1 MISCTDFI
9 PAYSELFCWLEE
21 NHGREEIDRYW
32 KTVFKPGSGSP
43 LINFV
48 TAEGIRGCFTY
59 WSGTLNEEAADFS
72 MYLNEKRGFFKLV
85 MHRCPSKGRL
95 LELQEQI
102 GLTPYRDYCLHCDC
116 YRAACEKVGLRYIY
130 DFQNMDKAGCSILI
144 YDPKVFDGRVI
155 MDEDTLVM
163 ERNASDN
170 VYFHPSFHASLNRSL
185 NYVGSHYGEVGVR
198 GVLDRYAEHVIL
210 PLMGQVTLETIEQK
224 IREDFRRE
232 QASQLLTLERNGN
245 VLTAKVS
252 RCPGVTYLLE
262 KEIEVSPW
270 FRCSTDY
277 LMENLAARAGCN
289 FEIISYEESTGAAT
303 YRFTKMEKI

>member
-9 PAYSELFCWLEE
+9 PVYSELFSWMEDRD
-21 NHGREEIDRYW
+21 GRAAIDRYW
-32 KTVFKPGSGSP
+32 KAVFKPGSGSP
-43 LINFV
+43 LIRFV

-85 MHRCPSKGRL
+85 MHHCPSKGRL

-102 GLTPYRDYCLHCDC
+102 GMTPYRDYCLHCDC
-116 YRAACEKVGLRYIY
+116 YRAACEEVGLRYIY
-130 DFQNMDKAGCSILI
+130 DFQNMDRAGCSILI

-185 NYVGSHYGEVGVR
+185 HYVGSHYGAEGVR
-198 GVLDRYAEHVIL
+198 GVLDRYAENVIL
-210 PLMGQVTLETIEQK
+210 PLMGEATLESIEK
-224 IREDFRRE
+224 KFWEDFRRE
-232 QASQLLTLERNGN
+232 QALELLTRERTKN
-245 VLTAKVS
+245 VLTITVA
-252 RCPGVTYLLE
+252 RCPGVSYLRE

-277 LMENLAARAGCN
+277 LMENLAARAGCR
-289 FEIISYEESTGAAT
+289 FEVLSYDEATGAAT
-303 YRFTKMEKI
+303 YCFTKDNA